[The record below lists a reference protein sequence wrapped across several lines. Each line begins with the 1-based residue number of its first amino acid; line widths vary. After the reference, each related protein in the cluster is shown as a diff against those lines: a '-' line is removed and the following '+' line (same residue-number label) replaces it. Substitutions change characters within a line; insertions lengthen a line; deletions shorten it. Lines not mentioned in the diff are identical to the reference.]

1 MGDVQRGGSRG
12 GQDVRTIG
20 GRGEQRSWAKT
31 LPKFGPEF
39 GDLVLKAV
47 EAIEVTLEQGG
58 LFLVELSDGGN
69 QGVLKLVVGPDQ
81 VVLAVPDRLEGA
93 RHVVMI
99 RSIGERR
106 GHERPVRGDNGKRM
120 PQRRR

>member
-1 MGDVQRGGSRG
+1 M
-12 GQDVRTIG
+12 
-20 GRGEQRSWAKT
+20 
-31 LPKFGPEF
+31 
-39 GDLVLKAV
+39 LKAV
-47 EAIEVTLEQGG
+47 EAGEVTLEQGG

-81 VVLAVPDRLEGA
+81 VVLAVPDRLEGS
-93 RHVVMI
+93 RHVVAI
-99 RSIGERR
+99 GSIGEQR